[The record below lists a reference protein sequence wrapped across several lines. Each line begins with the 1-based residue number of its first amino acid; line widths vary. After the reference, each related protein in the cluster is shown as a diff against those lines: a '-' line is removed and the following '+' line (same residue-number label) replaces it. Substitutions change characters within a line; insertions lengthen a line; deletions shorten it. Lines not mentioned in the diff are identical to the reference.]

1 MNFLPKY
8 LPITGAITAAA
19 LLASCA
25 PTMQSAADTDT
36 YLRRA
41 SAAMGADNLKTLRYV
56 GSGNGGQ
63 FGQAFVPGAAW
74 PKVNYSRYERQLDY
88 DKVFTSEQVRRS
100 RAEPKGGG
108 AVPLVG
114 EAAFGGVAS
123 ATHAWN
129 LAGPMPVPRNAALVG
144 RLHDLWITPHGVI
157 KAAIKEKATLSYRTE
172 GGRKLGALSFA
183 VPGVMTATAI
193 LNENHLVERVESRM
207 SDAVLGD
214 ISVVTTYADY
224 RDHGGVK
231 FPARIEQTQEGSPV
245 LSVAISEV
253 TPNAEVNAAV
263 PENVV
268 RAAERVVAEKA
279 AEGVWFLAG
288 GSHNSVAIEMSDH
301 VILVES
307 PLGDERGNLVIQ
319 ETKKLVPGKP
329 IRFVVNSHN
338 HFDHSGGLR
347 AAVAEGATVVVQ
359 EQSKGYFEKAFA
371 NPSRITPDL
380 LAKSGKRG
388 SVIGVGETMTMKDAS
403 RTVEIHRIKD
413 SVHADTFLMVYL
425 PKERL
430 LIEADVY
437 TPLAP
442 NAPVP
447 NPVNALNVELV
458 QNIERLKLGVDRI
471 LPLHGRIVP
480 LAELHRT
487 IGR

>member
-1 MNFLPKY
+1 M
-8 LPITGAITAAA
+8 
-19 LLASCA
+19 
-25 PTMQSAADTDT
+25 
-36 YLRRA
+36 
-41 SAAMGADNLKTLRYV
+41 
-56 GSGNGGQ
+56 
-63 FGQAFVPGAAW
+63 
-74 PKVNYSRYERQLDY
+74 
-88 DKVFTSEQVRRS
+88 RRS

-114 EAAFGGVAS
+114 EAALGSVAS

-129 LAGPMPVPRNAALVG
+129 LAGPMPVPRNAALVS

-157 KAAIKEKATLSYRTE
+157 KVAVKEKATLSYHTE

-193 LNENHLVERVESRM
+193 LNENHLVERVESRQTGP
-207 SDAVLGD
+207 VLGD
-214 ISVVTTYADY
+214 ISMVTTYADY

-231 FPARIEQTQEGSPV
+231 FPARIEQTQEGSMV
-245 LSVAISEV
+245 LAVTITEV

-263 PENVV
+263 P
-268 RAAERVVAEKA
+268 AAERVAAEKVA
-279 AEGVWFLAG
+279 AGVWFLGG

-329 IRFVVNSHN
+329 IRFVINSHN
-338 HFDHSGGLR
+338 HFDRSGGLR
-347 AAVAEGATVVVQ
+347 AAVVEGATVVVQ
-359 EQSKGYFEKAFA
+359 AQSKGYFEKVFT

-380 LAKSGKRG
+380 LAKSGKRAN
-388 SVIGVGETMTMKDAS
+388 VIGVAENMSMKDAT

-425 PKERL
+425 PNERL

-437 TPLAP
+437 TPLPP

-447 NPVNALNVELV
+447 NPINALNVELV
-458 QNIERLKLGVDRI
+458 QNIERLKLSVDRI
-471 LPLHGRIVP
+471 LPLHGRVVP

-487 IGR
+487 VGRQGFHRQGCIQLCSLWESLNEWARPLVHKGKIKEKFHALRPSNRRTSVL